1 MQSGMWS
8 DQKAGRKV
16 LWCWTRIKPYAVRFW
31 QQKSLFCPTEK
42 INEFNK
48 IVRYHF
54 WRNVYTA
61 LLIVTMQE
69 NDRTYR
75 DGNLWAGTAI
85 PWQHSMHLTA
95 EQLPCVP
102 PMCLRGVAVNIIGPL
117 VQMREK
123 PHVYHI
129 LLYKKLPLQ
138 TGAYGSDKK
147 CLTAAINY
155 VIMIAV
161 LSCTKDWG
169 DHQPFSLSTEV

>member
-1 MQSGMWS
+1 MDFKFYSIIGDAHRQE
-8 DQKAGRKV
+8 
-16 LWCWTRIKPYAVRFW
+16 LFTR
-31 QQKSLFCPTEK
+31 PTAERLK
-42 INEFNK
+42 F
-48 IVRYHF
+48 RS
-54 WRNVYTA
+54 
-61 LLIVTMQE
+61 
-69 NDRTYR
+69 RTYR

-155 VIMIAV
+155 VIMIVV

-169 DHQPFSLSTEV
+169 GHQPFSLSTEV